1 MMGRGATTADNAAG
15 KKAAGSEDVP
25 DRPYAG
31 VCDGGMPSGVTHVL
45 ERKIGS
51 DAFTGYA
58 VCGATAD
65 GWVWSPS
72 NHVSCPS
79 CAEAGRIDVLRA
91 MDLGAVRH
99 GTGPTESVGT
109 REEAA
114 VAADGAPAVAT
125 DPDAEAGTTG
135 RLGRS
140 GSGRGSKGGGGGRG
154 AVCESCGAYGAS
166 LYLSCAFAPFLCDR
180 CQGEPEAAAAGGGA
194 EECG

>member
-1 MMGRGATTADNAAG
+1 MTGRGAAADNAAG
-15 KKAAGSEDVP
+15 KKAPGNEAVP

-31 VCDGGMPSGVTHVL
+31 VCDNGTPSGVTHVL

-79 CAEAGRIDVLRA
+79 CTEAGRIDVLRA
-91 MDLGAVRH
+91 GDLGDVRH
-99 GTGPTESVGT
+99 GTGSTERIGT
-109 REEAA
+109 KEGAA
-114 VAADGAPAVAT
+114 AAADGAPAAAT
-125 DPDAEAGTTG
+125 APDAEAGTTG
-135 RLGRS
+135 RLG
-140 GSGRGSKGGGGGRG
+140 GRGGGGRGGRGGGGGGRG

-166 LYLSCAFAPFLCDR
+166 LYISCAFAPFLCDR
-180 CQGEPEAAAAGGGA
+180 CQGEPAAAAEGGA
-194 EECG
+194 E